1 VDPSAGP
8 KVVGKF
14 NSVVE
19 AKKLIKDSFNDMYD
33 TGDHLRNVA
42 PGIYV
47 LEEDYRNTGEKATA
61 NNYKHFYHWI
71 IQTSQGVTEAET
83 DFFKRRQRERKVD
96 AGQPVAKQRQPKM
109 TDYQKK
115 RAQDKKEME
124 LGETTNYW
132 TRLQNERNTKIA
144 SLVSELTESVKDIK

>member
-1 VDPSAGP
+1 
-8 KVVGKF
+8 
-14 NSVVE
+14 
-19 AKKLIKDSFNDMYD
+19 
-33 TGDHLRNVA
+33 
-42 PGIYV
+42 
-47 LEEDYRNTGEKATA
+47 
-61 NNYKHFYHWI
+61 
-71 IQTSQGVTEAET
+71 
-83 DFFKRRQRERKVD
+83 
-96 AGQPVAKQRQPKM
+96 M